1 MLVGGTNLVISELN
15 GLLHNPDF
23 AENCRIAL
31 KLIKTQ
37 LEMKTISIQTSNGE
51 EINSATLRERWE
63 GRCNADDAI
72 LRVCE
77 LNPNTCLITDDKNMR
92 LKARSMNL
100 TVTDITKAQKLLNE

>member
-1 MLVGGTNLVISELN
+1 MISELK
-15 GLLHNPDF
+15 GLLQNRDF
-23 AENCRIAL
+23 AENSRISL
-31 KLIKTQ
+31 KFIKTQ
-37 LEMKTISIQTSNGE
+37 LEIKSIFIQTSNGE

-63 GRCNADDAI
+63 GSCNADDAI

-100 TVTDITKAQKLLNE
+100 TVTDITKAHKMLNV